1 MDRESLTFHTHF
13 ISAEQMMKRESYL
26 KKAKHL
32 SVKELSS
39 PDGDLLSLPIISYNV

>member
-1 MDRESLTFHTHF
+1 MDSESLTFHMHF

-32 SVKELSS
+32 SVKELYG
-39 PDGDLLSLPIISYNV
+39 PDGDLLRLLIIFL